1 MAAAKATSFYE
12 ASASRG
18 PARPSLQGRVDARV
32 CIVGGGFAGLN
43 TALGLVE
50 RGVDGVVLLEAESVG
65 HGASG
70 RNGGFV
76 FGGYSLDGPA
86 LVAQIGANAAREL
99 YGLTTAAVQLI
110 RQRIELHRIECDVT
124 EGGALLCNWF
134 TDKSILRRRQRE
146 MADCFGVDWQFIDG
160 DTLRAQHVRSQRYH
174 GALFE
179 PDAFHFHPLKYTLG
193 LARAAE
199 AGGARVFENSAARAV
214 RRRGAG
220 FEVHTV
226 AGVINA
232 ERVVIA
238 GGGYL
243 GGGLVPVLE
252 RALLPIATYVMST
265 EPLGERL
272 RALLPSRAAIY
283 DTRFAFDYYR
293 ALPDTRLLWGGRI
306 SIRERAPQDIAKF
319 LRADMLRVFPELHDA
334 RIEHAWGGLM
344 SYARHQMPQI
354 GRLQGG
360 PCDGAWYGLGFGG
373 HGVAPTTAA
382 GELLADAIS
391 GRAALPAGFGAFG
404 LPRVWGPAGKLAAQA
419 QYSWAELKD
428 RWRER
433 FGKRVDTGR

>member
-1 MAAAKATSFYE
+1 MAAAEAISFYE
-12 ASASRG
+12 ASVSRG
-18 PARPSLQGRVDARV
+18 PARAALQGRVDARV
-32 CIVGGGFAGLN
+32 CIIGGGFAGLN

-50 RGVDGVVLLEAESVG
+50 RGLDGVMLLEAESVG

-86 LVAQIGANAAREL
+86 LVAQIGANAARQL

-110 RQRIELHRIECDVT
+110 RQRIDRHGIDCDVT
-124 EGGALLCNWF
+124 EAGALLCNWF
-134 TDKSILRRRQRE
+134 TDEKILRRRQRE

-160 DTLRAQHVRSQRYH
+160 NTLRAQHVRSVRYH

-199 AGGARVFENSAARAV
+199 AGGARVFENSAARSV
-214 RRRGAG
+214 RRKGAA
-220 FEVHTV
+220 FEIDTD
-226 AGVINA
+226 AGVISA
-232 ERVVIA
+232 EQVVIA

-243 GGGLVPVLE
+243 GSGLVPALE
-252 RALLPIATYVMST
+252 RALLPIATYVMNT
-265 EPLGERL
+265 EPLGDRL

-306 SIRERAPQDIAKF
+306 SIRERAPQDIARF
-319 LRADMLRVFPELHDA
+319 LRADMLRVFPALHDA
-334 RIEHAWGGLM
+334 KVEHAWGGLM

-354 GRLQGG
+354 GRLRGG
-360 PCDGAWYGLGFGG
+360 RCDGAWYGLGFGG

-382 GELLADAIS
+382 GELLADAVS
-391 GRAALPAGFGAFG
+391 GHKPVPAGFAAFG
-404 LPRVWGPAGKLAAQA
+404 LPPVWGIAGKLAAQA

-428 RWRER
+428 HWREGFNR
-433 FGKRVDTGR
+433 

>member
-1 MAAAKATSFYE
+1 MAAAKATSYYE

-50 RGVDGVVLLEAESVG
+50 RGLDGVVLLEAERFG

-86 LVAQIGANAAREL
+86 MVAQIGANAAHEL
-99 YGLTTAAVQLI
+99 YGLTTAAMQLI
-110 RQRIELHRIECDVT
+110 RRRIGRHTIDCDAV

-134 TDKSILRRRQRE
+134 DDESILRRRQRE
-146 MADCFGVDWQFIDG
+146 MADCFGVDWQFIDRA
-160 DTLRAQHVRSQRYH
+160 TLRAQHLRSDRYH
-174 GALFE
+174 GALLE
-179 PDAFHFHPLKYTLG
+179 PDALHFHPLKYTLG
-193 LARAAE
+193 LARVAQ
-199 AGGARVFENSAARAV
+199 AGGALLFENSAV
-214 RRRGAG
+214 RSLRRQGAG
-220 FEVHTV
+220 FEIHTD
-226 AGVINA
+226 AGVVGA
-232 ERVVIA
+232 EHVVMA
-238 GGGYL
+238 AGGYL
-243 GGGLVPVLE
+243 SGGLVPALE

-272 RALLPSRAAIY
+272 GELLPSRAAIY

-334 RIEHAWGGLM
+334 AVEHAWGGLM

-354 GRLQGG
+354 GRLQDG
-360 PCDGAWYGLGFGG
+360 PFRGAWYGLGFGG

-404 LPRVWGPAGKLAAQA
+404 LPRVWGPAGMIAAQA

-433 FGKRVDTGR
+433 FGHTA

>member
-1 MAAAKATSFYE
+1 MAAADSYYE
-12 ASASRG
+12 ASVSRG
-18 PARPSLQGRVDARV
+18 PARAALQVRVDARV

-50 RGVDGVVLLEAESVG
+50 RGVDGVVLLEAQRFG

-86 LVAQIGANAAREL
+86 LVRRIGANAANEL
-99 YGLTTAAVQLI
+99 YSLTTAAVELI
-110 RQRIELHRIECDVT
+110 RQRIRRHQMDCDAV

-134 TDKSILRRRQRE
+134 ADERILRRRQQE

-160 DTLRAQHVRSQRYH
+160 ATLRAQHVRSARYH
-174 GALFE
+174 AALFE

-193 LARAAE
+193 LARAAT
-199 AGGARVFENSAARAV
+199 AGGARLHEDSSV
-214 RRRGAG
+214 RSVQRKGAG
-220 FEVHTV
+220 FEIHTD
-226 AGVINA
+226 AGVVSA
-232 ERVVIA
+232 EHVVIA
-238 GGGYL
+238 AGGYL
-243 GGGLVPVLE
+243 RGGLVPALE
-252 RALLPIATYVMST
+252 RALLPIATYVMNT

-272 RALLPSRAAIY
+272 RALLPSRAAVY

-306 SIRERAPQDIAKF
+306 SIRERAPHDIARF

-334 RIEHAWGGLM
+334 KVEHAWGGLM

-354 GRLQGG
+354 GRLGG
-360 PCDGAWYGLGFGG
+360 GKNGGLTGGQLDGAWFGLGFGG

-391 GRAALPAGFGAFG
+391 GRAAVPAAFGAFG
-404 LPRVWGPAGKLAAQA
+404 LPRVWGAAGKLAAQT
-419 QYSWAELKD
+419 QYSWAALKD
-428 RWRER
+428 GWRER
-433 FGKRVDTGR
+433 FNH